1 MRDWAKWA
9 FHSTYS
15 RNVWVA
21 KHYSLTINLEPKRQD
36 IAIYARLNENDLLL
50 RYMLRDEGIMHGD
63 IVLYGGGK
71 LSKKSFCVNCSKP
84 ILDQSRT
91 RPRKRCEI
99 CRKMHIKKINKIH
112 AERISK
118 LKHEENE
125 LRKIKKLNATG
136 TIMWS
141 TFKI

>member
-1 MRDWAKWA
+1 M
-9 FHSTYS
+9 
-15 RNVWVA
+15 
-21 KHYSLTINLEPKRQD
+21 TINLEPKRQD

-136 TIMWS
+136 TI
-141 TFKI
+141 I